1 MTHQPPTLE
10 GNKVLPSFSFS
21 FILLMTDRLS
31 LTFQNPAVCSRVRAW
46 IGLMEITQTREHTV
60 HTAEAHWLV
69 SFTLPERAW

>member
-1 MTHQPPTLE
+1 
-10 GNKVLPSFSFS
+10 
-21 FILLMTDRLS
+21 MTDRLS